1 MRELYALLAEMTAR
15 NEAGAVATV
24 VWTARSAP
32 RREGS
37 KLVVRADGA
46 IAGSVGGG
54 EVEARTIEAALAAIG
69 DGRCRRLHFDL
80 RGELSACGGE
90 VEIFVEPL
98 QRRTPFHI
106 VGYGHVGRA
115 VAAAGRALPFQFLLV
130 DDRPAPAGG
139 PAPADG
145 LAPADGPALRT
156 VGPDEFGASF
166 TPTLRDLVLVATRHH
181 ALDAAYLEALL
192 AAERRH
198 GSECG
203 WVGVMAS
210 RAKAAQLRAQLRE
223 RGHAPDRL
231 ARLSMPVGLAVG
243 AETPDELAVSILAEA
258 LAVARGAA
266 WLRGADGQAQGLWLQ
281 AHRPPPAEAADAA
294 EREPGVRP

>member
-15 NEAGAVATV
+15 NEAGAVVTV
-24 VWTARSAP
+24 VRTARSAP
-32 RREGS
+32 RHEGS
-37 KLVVRADGA
+37 KLVVRADGG

-115 VAAAGRALPFQFLLV
+115 VAATGRALPFQFLIV
-130 DDRPAPAGG
+130 DDRPAPAGS
-139 PAPADG
+139 P
-145 LAPADGPALRT
+145 APADGPAPRT
-156 VGPDEFGASF
+156 AGPDEFGAGF
-166 TPTLRDLVLVATRHH
+166 TPTPRDLVLVATRHH

-198 GSECG
+198 GGECG

-210 RAKAAQLRAQLRE
+210 RTKAAHLRAQLRE
-223 RGHAPDRL
+223 RGYAPERL
-231 ARLSMPVGLAVG
+231 ERLSMPVGLAVG
-243 AETPDELAVSILAEA
+243 AETPEELAVSILAEA
-258 LAVARGAA
+258 LAVVRGAA

-281 AHRPPPAEAADAA
+281 ARRPAAAAAADAV
-294 EREPGVRP
+294 EPGPGERT

>member
-24 VWTARSAP
+24 VRTARSAP
-32 RREGS
+32 RHEGS
-37 KLVVRADGA
+37 KLVVRGDGS
-46 IAGSVGGG
+46 IAGSIGGG
-54 EVEARTIEAALAAIG
+54 EVEARTIAAALAAME

-98 QRRTPFHI
+98 QRRAPFHI
-106 VGYGHVGRA
+106 VGCGHVGRA

-130 DDRPAPAGG
+130 DDRPAPASG
-139 PAPADG
+139 PT
-145 LAPADGPALRT
+145 PADGPAART
-156 VGPDEFGASF
+156 VGPEEFGASF
-166 TPTLRDLVLVATRHH
+166 APTPRDLVLVATRHH

-192 AAERRH
+192 AAERRR
-198 GSECG
+198 GGECG

-223 RGHAPDRL
+223 RGYAADRL
-231 ARLSMPVGLAVG
+231 ERLSMPVGLAVG
-243 AETPDELAVSILAEA
+243 AETPEELAVSILAEA
-258 LAVARGAA
+258 LAVVRGAA
-266 WLRGADGQAQGLWLQ
+266 WLRGADGRAQGLWLQ
-281 AHRPPPAEAADAA
+281 ARRPAAAAAADDAGP
-294 EREPGVRP
+294 EPGGRT